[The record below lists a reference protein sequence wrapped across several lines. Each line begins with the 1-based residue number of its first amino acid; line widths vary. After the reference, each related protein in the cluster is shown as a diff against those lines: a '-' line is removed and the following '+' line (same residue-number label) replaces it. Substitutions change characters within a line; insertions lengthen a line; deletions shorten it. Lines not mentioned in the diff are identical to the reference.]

1 MLDQT
6 IFFSSSGKL
15 RSSSSNW
22 FTWAILMSWIL
33 SSDASGLSYSLISC
47 RLSFIWLIQYHNVKL
62 LRPEIERSMDR
73 DSSEMT
79 SLLTASE
86 NKTRNLKI
94 ESKFLRLHRIQVN
107 LDCSI
112 YTRTRWWVTTNWLML
127 SFIHLIHSFICRHW
141 NMETYMGVKHR
152 LARIKYLWSVITF
165 AVLIGTC

>member
-33 SSDASGLSYSLISC
+33 SSDASGLSCSLISC

-127 SFIHLIHSFICRHW
+127 SFICRHW

>member
-94 ESKFLRLHRIQVN
+94 ESKFTRLHRIQVN
-107 LDCSI
+107 LDCCI

-127 SFIHLIHSFICRHW
+127 SFIHSFVDTETWKHICVS
-141 NMETYMGVKHR
+141 NTD
-152 LARIKYLWSVITF
+152 
-165 AVLIGTC
+165 